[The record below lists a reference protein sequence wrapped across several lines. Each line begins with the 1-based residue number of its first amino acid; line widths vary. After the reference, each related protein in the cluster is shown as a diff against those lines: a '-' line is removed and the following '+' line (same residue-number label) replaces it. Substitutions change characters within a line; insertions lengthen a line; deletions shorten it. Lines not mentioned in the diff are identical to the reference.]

1 MQNRNLATRAAALLL
16 ALLMTV
22 TAFAGCSQSGGNG
35 ESGVNGDKK
44 TVTVTVTHKDGSTKD
59 FTYETTEEM
68 LGPVLVSEK
77 LIEGEDGQYG
87 LFVTTVD
94 GYTADSGNQEWWCLT
109 VDGESAMTGIDSTP
123 IEEGKSYGLVLTVG
137 Y

>member
-1 MQNRNLATRAAALLL
+1 MQNRTISTRAAALLL
-16 ALLMTV
+16 ALMMCVTV
-22 TAFAGCSQSGGNG
+22 FAGCAQKEGG
-35 ESGVNGDKK
+35 SGDKK

-68 LGPVLVSEK
+68 LGPVLLSEK

-87 LFVTTVD
+87 LFVKTAD
-94 GYTADSGNQEWWCLT
+94 GYTADDSNQEWWRLT

-123 IEEGKSYGLVLTVG
+123 IEEGKKYGLVLTVG

>member
-1 MQNRNLATRAAALLL
+1 MQNKTIAKRTAALLL

-22 TAFAGCSQSGGNG
+22 GIFAGCSKGGSG
-35 ESGVNGDKK
+35 EKK
-44 TVTVTVTHKDGSTKD
+44 SVTVTVTHKDGSTKD

-68 LGPVLVSEK
+68 LGAVLQKEG
-77 LIEGEDGQYG
+77 LIEGEDSQYG
-87 LFVTTVD
+87 LFVKAVD
-94 GYTADSGNQEWWCLT
+94 GYTADEGSQEWWCLT
-109 VDGESAMTGIDSTP
+109 VDGETAMTGIDSTP